1 MNLTQNLRPLI
12 GKFTPRR
19 QLQVGQLEKRRVR
32 SELLS
37 QYLVEPVEK
46 STLFYI
52 LEI

>member
-1 MNLTQNLRPLI
+1 MWYTLVTGGTDTTQKHSIQN
-12 GKFTPRR
+12 
-19 QLQVGQLEKRRVR
+19 VGQLEKRRVR